1 MSLAPPFTAIET
13 LIRVAQMEQRD
24 VAALVGCSEA
34 QVSRI
39 VSGEQAG
46 SPSLRLAIVRAI
58 TARLEDMAGSPA

>member
-1 MSLAPPFTAIET
+1 
-13 LIRVAQMEQRD
+13 MEQRD